1 MVSNI
6 TNSSYLSE
14 ESSFVKDFASLIFLL
29 IIPLTL
35 FLLVKFNLFNRA
47 AADGI
52 ALVLFC
58 LYCLNRLSFI
68 FVFFVIFAITSLHI
82 LLSGTILHAVNF
94 SILPIA
100 ALTFRIPLLSR
111 SALNKA
117 LPLLVLYTFVMTL
130 IDFITGAFVEAG
142 DRISGPF
149 TSSLHLAYF
158 LVILSVVILQSN
170 LKIKIPLITM
180 LVISAAISGS
190 RVGLIGC
197 LVIFLAA
204 FNNVNFK
211 TKAFIIFTLV
221 ILSFTSLIELLPTRG
236 LSYHAQAEAV
246 RLYGWVRFYE
256 YLNFMDISQALFG
269 NGRLSYGAVGYRFIG
284 ELAFITESSFIMLLY
299 SYGLFLGLLM
309 ALFIIYRFF
318 SLSEIS
324 FIIRFMLVGFFIAS
338 PFIDS
343 PMIFI
348 LNIVLLSSAF
358 PFIRKP
364 ASEIKR

>member
-1 MVSNI
+1 MISNI
-6 TNSSYLSE
+6 TNSLYLSE
-14 ESSFVKDFASLIFLL
+14 KSSFVKDFASLIFLL

-35 FLLVKFNLFNRA
+35 FLLVKLDLFNRA
-47 AADGI
+47 VADGI
-52 ALVLFC
+52 ALILFC
-58 LYCLNRLSFI
+58 LYCLNRLGFI
-68 FVFFVIFAITSLHI
+68 FVFFIIFAITSLHV
-82 LLSGTILHAVNF
+82 LLSGSVLHAVNF

-100 ALTFRIPLLSR
+100 ALTFKTSLLSK
-111 SALNKA
+111 SALNKV
-117 LPLLVLYTFVMTL
+117 LPFLVLYTFVMTL

-158 LVILSVVILQSN
+158 LVILSLVLLQSN
-170 LKIKIPLITM
+170 LKIKVPLIAM

-197 LVIFLAA
+197 LVIFLSA
-204 FNNVNFK
+204 FNSVNFK
-211 TKAFIIFTLV
+211 TKVMIIFALV
-221 ILSFTSLIELLPTRG
+221 ALSFTSLIELLPARG
-236 LSYHAQAEAV
+236 LSYHAQAEAL

-256 YLNFMDISQALFG
+256 YLNFMDISQALIG

-299 SYGLFLGLLM
+299 SYGLFLGFLM
-309 ALFIIYRFF
+309 ALFIIYRFL
-318 SLSEIS
+318 SLNGIS
-324 FIIRFMLVGFFIAS
+324 FIVRFMLVGFFIAS

-358 PFIRKP
+358 PFVRKP
-364 ASEIKR
+364 APEIKR